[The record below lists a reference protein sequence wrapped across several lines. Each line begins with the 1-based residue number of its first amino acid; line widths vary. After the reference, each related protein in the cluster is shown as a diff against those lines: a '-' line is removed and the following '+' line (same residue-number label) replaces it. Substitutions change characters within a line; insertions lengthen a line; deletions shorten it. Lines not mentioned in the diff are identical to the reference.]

1 MQSKPENN
9 LKEYNEFL
17 DCPHPNQKESTS
29 NNSNTKTNKKDKK
42 EGGELELNQNKKTNS
57 HIFFYN
63 PDEKT
68 ENENENAYENNIE
81 DGYFKMPQD
90 DYDYCIHQ
98 DGNDDEK
105 FTEFYEV
112 CDNTQKN
119 PENDL

>member
-1 MQSKPENN
+1 MQTKPENN

-29 NNSNTKTNKKDKK
+29 NNSNTITNKK
-42 EGGELELNQNKKTNS
+42 EGGESELNQNKKTNP
-57 HIFFYN
+57 HILLYK

-68 ENENENAYENNIE
+68 ENENEYEHNIE
-81 DGYFKMPQD
+81 DGYFRMPPD
-90 DYDYCIHQ
+90 DYEYCIQQ

-105 FTEFYEV
+105 FTEYYEV